1 VGSEGASTIRGRR
14 EAKGKAMKR
23 KPKMV
28 KAWAYTI
35 DDGVVQILVFD
46 KKAAA
51 NYSRKSWRTHIPCG
65 PIVRIEVPA
74 PREEKP

>member
-1 VGSEGASTIRGRR
+1 
-14 EAKGKAMKR
+14 MNR

-28 KAWAYTI
+28 KAWAFFVPHINGGYFVDAFQFKSEAI
-35 DDGVVQILVFD
+35 V
-46 KKAAA
+46 
-51 NYSRKSWRTHIPCG
+51 SRSNWVRSGRRCG